1 MPSGA
6 SVKAHA
12 KHWFG
17 NNYYMDLVV
26 KVSCEEFRCVRGL
39 CGTFDRNS
47 GNDFTS
53 KNGQVT
59 GGGRGFTESWK
70 LVFSLSLDKLR

>member
-12 KHWFG
+12 KRWFG
-17 NNYYMDLVV
+17 STYYMDL
-26 KVSCEEFRCVRGL
+26 KVNVPCEEYKCVSGL
-39 CGTFDRNS
+39 CGTFDGNK

-53 KNGQVT
+53 KDGEIIS
-59 GGGRGFTESWK
+59 GGGNRFTESWK
-70 LVFSLSLDKLR
+70 